1 MRTLQTQAEWCARAQ
16 WVLGISLAVMVV
28 GFYALVYRPNSQ
40 RLDDL
45 NMQIASKRG
54 NLASNRT
61 RVRILPDVLLAV
73 NEMQTRLE
81 RFDKK
86 LPKQPELHGF
96 INSITELSN
105 NVGLRNKWAVEP
117 GVPIRNEVDRYA
129 EWPISLKFEGDF
141 NNVFAF
147 LRRTE
152 EMQRLTRVKG
162 LKLRGTDAGKS
173 GQVQVELSM
182 NIYFSEG

>member
-16 WVLGISLAVMVV
+16 WVLGITLAVMVIA
-28 GFYALVYRPNSQ
+28 FYAVAYRPNKQ

-45 NMQIASKRG
+45 DMQIAAKRRD
-54 NLASNRT
+54 LASNKT
-61 RVRILPDVLLAV
+61 RVQIMPDVLLAV
-73 NEMQTRLE
+73 NTMRSRLD
-81 RFDKK
+81 RFDKS
-86 LPKQPELHGF
+86 LPKEPELHTF
-96 INSITELSN
+96 INSITEVSAQA
-105 NVGLRNKWAVEP
+105 GTRNKWTVEP
-117 GVPIRNEVDRYA
+117 GVPVRSDLYA

-141 NNVFAF
+141 VNVFNF
-147 LRRTE
+147 LRRAE

-162 LKLRGTDAGKS
+162 LKVHGINAGKS